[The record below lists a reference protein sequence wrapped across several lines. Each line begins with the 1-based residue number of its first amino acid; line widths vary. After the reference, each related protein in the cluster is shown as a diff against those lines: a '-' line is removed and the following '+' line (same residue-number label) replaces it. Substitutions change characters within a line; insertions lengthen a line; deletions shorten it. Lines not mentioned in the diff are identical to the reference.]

1 MWKHLR
7 QALTRYYGWMRRRT
21 SQMRELL
28 GFIRAKSERA
38 AEDSR
43 RDTARANFWAD
54 FHAGQREAE
63 AHCSRRDP

>member
-1 MWKHLR
+1 MWQHLR

-28 GFIRAKSERA
+28 GVIRAKSKRA

-43 RDTARANFWAD
+43 RNTARATFWAD

>member
-1 MWKHLR
+1 MWKRLY
-7 QALTRYYGWMRRRT
+7 QPLIRYYGWMRRR
-21 SQMRELL
+21 SSRLRERL
-28 GFIRAKSERA
+28 GFIAGEKERA

-43 RDTARANFWAD
+43 QKTARARFWED